1 MRDLLWYGNEA
12 SAQAAAEAE
21 ALIASKLDAGGP
33 FDGIPADYLLSKN
46 GSVGIIAIKGP
57 LLNTDSPIAA
67 FFGMSTYPAIRAS
80 IISAVQDPEIKQILL
95 DIDSGGGAVS
105 GVVDTAELISRVN
118 QGEAGYQLRRRR
130 DGCRRR
136 TGSAA
141 RLASVFAGKTAL
153 TRLDRRH
160 HPPRRPDQA
169 TRAGRR
175 QGRRCSAPAS
185 TRRSPARSSRSPTLR
200 AIRSS
205 RSSTRPTRFSFE
217 HVADSRDVSFAEADK
232 KMAQGREFFGAQAV
246 ESGLIDGISS
256 FDEVMS
262 KLSSKGVDKRAPKY
276 DNGMKQGANKDM
288 TPRKTLTEQ
297 DLAALAEGGAAAKTE
312 AEVKAEADA
321 AVAAKPRRRPLPTL
335 ATAAAATAAAE
346 AAAAAA
352 AKPAAGE
359 SAVVQLLRSQLAEKD
374 EKIVAQTLEL
384 SKLNEK
390 LAGIEAT
397 HEAAVAVVRA
407 SVGRMRVALGSSA
420 GDAETL
426 KSADALAEH
435 KRLSEEFG
443 KKFKVGGV
451 AAVTPKEESE
461 QGSKAAAPLHASLVA
476 AARFNK

>member
-1 MRDLLWYGNEA
+1 MRNMRDLLWYGNEA

-46 GSVGIIAIKGP
+46 GSVGVIAIKGP
-57 LLNTDSPIAA
+57 LLNTDSPLAA
-67 FFGMSTYPAIRAS
+67 LFGISTYPAIRAS

-118 QGEAGYQLRRRR
+118 KVKPVTSFA
-130 DGCRRR
+130 DG
-136 TGSAA
+136 GMLSAA
-141 RLASVFAGKTAL
+141 YWLGSSAGKVFAGKTAL
-153 TRLDRRH
+153 TGSIGVITRH
-160 HPPRRPDQA
+160 VDLTKQLEQDGVKVEVL
-169 TRAGRR
+169 RAGKYK
-175 QGRRCSAPAS
+175 ALAS
-185 TRRSPARSSRSPTLR
+185 PFEPLSDAARDQIQSQLD
-200 AIRSS
+200 AAYQI
-205 RSSTRPTRFSFE
+205 FVQ

-246 ESGLIDGISS
+246 DSGLIDGISS

-262 KLSSKGVDKRAPKY
+262 KLASKGVDKRAPKY

-321 AVAAKPRRRPLPTL
+321 AVAAEAAAKTAADA
-335 ATAAAATAAAE
+335 ATAAAAAE
-346 AAAAAA
+346 AAAAA

-374 EKIVAQTLEL
+374 EKIVAQTIEL

-390 LAGIEAT
+390 LAGIETT

>member
-118 QGEAGYQLRRRR
+118 KVKPVTSFA
-130 DGCRRR
+130 DG
-136 TGSAA
+136 GMLSAA
-141 RLASVFAGKTAL
+141 YWLGSSAGKVFAGKTAL
-153 TRLDRRH
+153 TGSIGVITRH
-160 HPPRRPDQA
+160 VDLTKQLEQDGVKVEVL
-169 TRAGRR
+169 RAGKYK
-175 QGRRCSAPAS
+175 ALAS
-185 TRRSPARSSRSPTLR
+185 PFEPLSDAARDQIQSQLD
-200 AIRSS
+200 AAYQI
-205 RSSTRPTRFSFE
+205 FVQ

-321 AVAAKPRRRPLPTL
+321 AVAAEAAAKTAADA